1 MEDIG
6 AINNIRIA
14 QVQRQRPD
22 FNQSMTDFEFL
33 RTFRFTKN
41 GVNSI
46 TDLLAPHIQ
55 NGNRGR
61 PLTPLQQ
68 VKFSSI

>member
-6 AINNIRIA
+6 AINNIRVA
-14 QVQRQRPD
+14 QVQRQWPV
-22 FNQSMTDFEFL
+22 FHQSMTDFEFL

-41 GVNSI
+41 GVDFL

-55 NGNRGR
+55 HGNRGR

-68 VKFSSI
+68 VKFSSN